1 MIKSLSI
8 LIKWNKTLWSN
19 RQTEIIKVIMFI
31 LTNVIGIVIPWISII
46 VHPTLFIFSKQQR
59 KWHWHLLV
67 GVVYWLWR
75 NTLTHFKLMFH
86 FCSPWKRFM
95 EMEQWLEWFN
105 KYYRSIMSKYSV
117 TGWIQDFDNILYMPT
132 QQTNINFYQISIT
145 YNTWLLHNIMK
156 KISNFSLMSS

>member
-1 MIKSLSI
+1 
-8 LIKWNKTLWSN
+8 
-19 RQTEIIKVIMFI
+19 
-31 LTNVIGIVIPWISII
+31 
-46 VHPTLFIFSKQQR
+46 
-59 KWHWHLLV
+59 
-67 GVVYWLWR
+67 
-75 NTLTHFKLMFH
+75 
-86 FCSPWKRFM
+86 M